1 MRTLVIVATL
11 AAAVPAWGHEGHE
24 HGSPPKAAVPQS
36 ASPRFEALTEDLEVV
51 GVVDAGTLTL
61 YIDRRLTNEPVADAQ
76 VEVEGM
82 GIKAVGQQVGRA
94 TYRLSFPEPPVG
106 KHPLAITVQAGDLV
120 DLVAADLEI
129 TAPIPAATTHQGVP
143 SWLPW
148 AVGGGVTLVGISWMT
163 RRGLR
168 WKQRK
173 D

>member
-1 MRTLVIVATL
+1 MRTLVIVVAL

-24 HGSPPKAAVPQS
+24 HGSPPKVAVPQS
-36 ASPRFEALTEDLEVV
+36 ASPRFEALTEELEVV

-82 GIKAVGQQVGRA
+82 GIKAVGQPVGPA
-94 TYRLSFPEPPVG
+94 TYRLSFPDPGVG
-106 KHPLAITVQAGDLV
+106 KHPLAITVQAGELV

-129 TAPIPAATTHQGVP
+129 TAQAPAAAKRQGVP
-143 SWLPW
+143 PWLPW
-148 AVGGGVTLVGISWMT
+148 SVGGLMTLVGISWMT

-168 WKQRK
+168 RKQRK